1 MRPVL
6 LAMYLLCAAPAGAQ
20 MFGVKPDYNN
30 PALYLNPGP
39 QSGISMSADALRSE
53 IGVSTCANAEELVP
67 AIYKWMAG
75 GFSASAAGGTLIG
88 KTTADGLLKGRY
100 LSGCHD
106 WALLFSSVLRKLGYP
121 ALMADAAGIKWA
133 REYAGSGDFSGHV
146 LAEAYIEGRWM
157 LIDAT
162 SGRYV
167 RNYDPYNPVL
177 PLRVGG
183 EDAGL
188 YVMFKGLDPQ
198 SYGIAGN
205 YELRE
210 KMKAFA
216 LRLPGLALKYPAY
229 TVTYSQVPGPDV
241 VQGAPGQAP
250 VPRLSEQ
257 DVTGDCRQPPCRN
270 HPCKGTVVQAG
281 SWDLLVEKA
290 DGAYFA
296 HHYPRGYIFG
306 KPETKELKF
315 STLKELNDYLGS
327 LK

>member
-1 MRPVL
+1 MRLIVFAL
-6 LAMYLLCAAPAGAQ
+6 FFICAAPAGAQ
-20 MFGVKPDYNN
+20 LFGGKPDYST
-30 PALYLNPGP
+30 PALYLSPGP
-39 QSGISMSADALRSE
+39 QSGISMSADALRAE
-53 IGVSTCANAEELVP
+53 IGVSTSANAEELVP
-67 AIYKWMAG
+67 AVYKWMAG
-75 GFSASAAGGTLIG
+75 GFSASAAGGALIG

-133 REYAGSGDFSGHV
+133 REYDGGEGFSGHV
-146 LAEAYIEGRWM
+146 FAEAYIEGRWM

-167 RNYDPYNPVL
+167 RNYNPHNPVI

-188 YVMFKGLDPQ
+188 YVMFKGRDPE

-205 YELRE
+205 AGLRE

-216 LRLPGLALKYPAY
+216 LRLPGLALSYPAY
-229 TVTYSQVPGPDV
+229 AVTYSQVPGQDA
-241 VQGAPGQAP
+241 VQGAPGQA
-250 VPRLSEQ
+250 VQRLSEP
-257 DVTGDCRQPPCRN
+257 DVAGDCRQPPCRN

-281 SWDLLVEKA
+281 SWDLLAEKT
-290 DGAYFA
+290 DGAYIA
-296 HHYPRGYIFG
+296 HHYPRSHIFE
-306 KPETKELKF
+306 KPEVKAVKF